1 VYTLPPRL
9 VRESVARGSAAVL
22 PAGGWWRR
30 RARRGVRHSSSV
42 SQQRGESEATAQC
55 PDQRPHEAR
64 CTFSS
69 GRRALC
75 MPVRHAQ
82 SQAGGRRDA
91 AGGGALPLACPAS
104 SCAAH
109 TGPSNACRRHN
120 GRRWRRSRG
129 PHGRSV
135 ADEVPPGPPDACCC
149 AAGGLGAAGS
159 DAPRGPSFPRKK
171 SLSRTTY

>member
-1 VYTLPPRL
+1 VNNSVHAPAAACPRECRSGL
-9 VRESVARGSAAVL
+9 CRGAA
-22 PAGGWWRR
+22 GWWWWRR

-42 SQQRGESEATAQC
+42 LQQRGESEATAQC
-55 PDQRPHEAR
+55 PDQRPHEAH

-69 GRRALC
+69 GQRALC
-75 MPVRHAQ
+75 MPVRHSQ

-120 GRRWRRSRG
+120 GRRWRRSRALKG
-129 PHGRSV
+129 ALWQTKCRQDPRTRAAALQAGL
-135 ADEVPPGPPDACCC
+135 AQQEVT
-149 AAGGLGAAGS
+149 LREVLVS
-159 DAPRGPSFPRKK
+159 HVK
-171 SLSRTTY
+171 SP